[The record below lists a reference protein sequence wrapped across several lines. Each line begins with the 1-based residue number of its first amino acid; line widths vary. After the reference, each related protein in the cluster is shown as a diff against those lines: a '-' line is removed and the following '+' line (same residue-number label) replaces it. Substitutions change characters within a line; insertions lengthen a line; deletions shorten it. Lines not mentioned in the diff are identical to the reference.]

1 MKSRARVG
9 GAGNRV
15 RPSGRERPGRGCA
28 RYPLHRPRMCL
39 QGSFAL
45 RLRVVGLPRDP
56 PWPCRT
62 RLRAADL
69 RGPNRRARVPGAVV
83 PELESLVAL
92 SWIVGD
98 PDAWPGFDLAVHQRL
113 ESCGAGPRPGT
124 CGESTPDSSRLLL
137 KDPLHRRPGC
147 ASTPGGGLL
156 HSPSARACQPSGL
169 VPSLPFL
176 PASTVCSAHSVQ
188 VCCALQP
195 IMGFTWFQA
204 ALVSGTRR
212 LNAEACSRRR
222 ESGRLH
228 DRDPE
233 RSLESNR
240 HRHYLRLS
248 AGEPGRVRLH
258 GHQGIES
265 SLRRAGRR
273 CQGWSKSLRVGPGP
287 FRSKPSARTCG
298 LRVCDVA
305 AATRIRLGVTSRRI
319 PVACRAI
326 PTGASPFEAFPSR
339 TARSESR

>member
-1 MKSRARVG
+1 
-9 GAGNRV
+9 
-15 RPSGRERPGRGCA
+15 
-28 RYPLHRPRMCL
+28 MCL
-39 QGSFAL
+39 QGSCAL
-45 RLRVVGLPRDP
+45 RLRVVGLSRGP

-83 PELESLVAL
+83 PELEPLVAL

-98 PDAWPGFDLAVHQRL
+98 PDAWPGFDFAVHQRL

-195 IMGFTWFQA
+195 IMGFAWFQA

-212 LNAEACSRRR
+212 LNAEACNRRR
-222 ESGRLH
+222 ESGRLL

-233 RSLESNR
+233 GSLESDR

-265 SLRRAGRR
+265 ALRRAGRR
-273 CQGWSKSLRVGPGP
+273 CQGWSKSLRVEPGP
-287 FRSKPSARTCG
+287 FRSEPTARTCG
-298 LRVCDVA
+298 LRVGDVA

-319 PVACRAI
+319 PVVCRAI